1 MEYVAHMGERGGAD
15 RVLVVN
21 LRERNRLEEIGL
33 DGKVISNSIFKK
45 WDVGIDWIDLTED
58 EDR

>member
-21 LRERNRLEEIGL
+21 PRERNRLEEL
-33 DGKVISNSIFKK
+33 VVDGKVISN
-45 WDVGIDWIDLTED
+45 
-58 EDR
+58 